1 MGMLSI
7 SCCWQKDDLEPEVP
21 ELIAKPTKHLNC
33 FTSETYEGLIILPTP
48 EAGPVLHTSQVKM
61 RGRKGGEERDW
72 SPKGG
77 FCGHGDFLN
86 ILSDEFLKEKRQ
98 SLATLLAQDLK
109 YANTLINFC

>member
-7 SCCWQKDDLEPEVP
+7 SCCWQKDDLEPEVTK
-21 ELIAKPTKHLNC
+21 LIARPTKHLNC

-61 RGRKGGEERDW
+61 RRRKGGEERDW

-77 FCGHGDFLN
+77 FCGHRDFLN
-86 ILSDEFLKEKRQ
+86 ILSDEFLKEKKQ